1 MSSSEEKN
9 VQMVENEPGAPESS
23 TAPSATADAEA
34 LAKLQA
40 ERDALLDRVART
52 QAEFDNYRKRS
63 AREQADFREYAVA
76 DAVKTLLPVIDS
88 FDLALRAP
96 GSGEES
102 ELRKGVEL
110 IRKQLEEVL
119 GKIGVRSIPAVGE
132 VFDPRVHEAIE
143 MVETDQAEDNHVS
156 AELSRGYKIKD
167 RLLRPAM
174 VRVAR
179 NHK

>member
-9 VQMVENEPGAPESS
+9 VQMVENDPGAPESG
-23 TAPSATADAEA
+23 TGQADTRMEA

-76 DAVKTLLPVIDS
+76 DAVKTLLPVVDS

-96 GSGEES
+96 GSGDDT

-110 IRKQLEEVL
+110 IRKQLDEALARL
-119 GKIGVRSIPAVGE
+119 GVKPVPAVGE
-132 VFDPRVHEAIE
+132 VFDPRVHEAVE
-143 MVETDQAEDNHVS
+143 MVETAEAEDNHVI

-179 NHK
+179 NHH